1 MARAN
6 GFGNALR
13 GSGPAQPDLAALAA
27 ITPRFP
33 SLAAAL
39 GSRCDLERAA
49 GPLSVAVQQLGFVWP
64 NGRPIPAQ
72 ASRRNKK
79 PGAVSR
85 PGMIAYS
92 WIVRF
97 LYEIRVTR
105 VEVKNAECGQV
116 ARRPRV
122 GPPCGRRYADA
133 LPPYLMIERRKIYR
147 PRSAVRP
154 QPSDSRSWP
163 SNPPP
168 TC

>member
-6 GFGNALR
+6 GFRNALR
-13 GSGPAQPDLAALAA
+13 DQAPAQPILLLRPQSPLVFGLSPQRLDRAVTWSAPPAPSVL
-27 ITPRFP
+27 RF
-33 SLAAAL
+33 SNL
-39 GSRCDLERAA
+39 GSFGQMA
-49 GPLSVAVQQLGFVWP
+49 GQS
-64 NGRPIPAQ
+64 PAQ
-72 ASRRNKK
+72 ASRRNNK

-116 ARRPRV
+116 ARPRV
-122 GPPCGRRYADA
+122 RPPCGRRYADA
-133 LPPYLMIERRKIYR
+133 LPPDLMIERRKIYR

-154 QPSDSRSWP
+154 QPSDSRNWP
-163 SNPPP
+163 SSPPP

>member
-6 GFGNALR
+6 GFRNALR
-13 GSGPAQPDLAALAA
+13 DQAPAQPVLPLRRQSPLVFRLSPQRLDRAVTWSAPPPPLVL
-27 ITPRFP
+27 RF
-33 SLAAAL
+33 SNL
-39 GSRCDLERAA
+39 GSFGQMA
-49 GPLSVAVQQLGFVWP
+49 GQ
-64 NGRPIPAQ
+64 
-72 ASRRNKK
+72 SRRKPVAATKN

-85 PGMIAYS
+85 PGMIDS

-105 VEVKNAECGQV
+105 VHVKIAGRGQV
-116 ARRPRV
+116 ARPRV

-133 LPPYLMIERRKIYR
+133 LPPDLMIERRKIYR

-163 SNPPP
+163 SSPPP